1 VAELNDSLQAAL
13 GSAYRLERE
22 LGGGGMSRVY
32 VATEL
37 ALGRKVVVKVL
48 PPEMGAGLNA
58 ERFRREIQLAAS
70 LQHPHV
76 VPLLAAG
83 RSADLVWYTM
93 PLIEGESLR
102 AKIAREGE
110 LPIAEAVRI
119 LRDVADSLSYAHTH
133 GVVHRDIKPDN
144 VLISGRHA
152 VVTDFGVAKALSES
166 TGESSLT
173 SIGIA
178 LGTPAYMAPEQAAA
192 DPHVDHRAD
201 IYALGAM
208 AYEMLTGKPPF
219 GGSPQIVLAA
229 HVTQPPEPVTSRRAS
244 VPPALAT
251 IVMRCLEKKAADRFQ
266 TAAELHQQFEIMAT
280 PSGGMAPTSATAA
293 VSGVG
298 EPTTARPAISMN
310 IKLGVVV
317 AAVAALIFAWRPWA
331 AGDGEL
337 ALDSRVVAVLPF
349 RVAGADQSLHY
360 LRQGMQDLLHAKLT
374 GQGGPRAADVQSV
387 VAAAR
392 AEGDEDADL
401 SGESLLNVAK
411 RVGAGF
417 VIQGSIVGPPDRFVL
432 QAALIEMPSGRQ
444 VAQTSLEGSKDSIF
458 AMVNGLAQRLLALGG
473 GASESQLTALTTTNF
488 EAMRAY
494 LDGQVAFRRGDY
506 DLATQLL
513 ERAFALDSTFALGA
527 SALIEAN
534 GWAGVRATDMNRA
547 RRLAWQY
554 RERLHETDRQF
565 LIARLGASWP
575 AFTPSYVDA
584 QFREALVRQFPE
596 SPLAW
601 YYLGDGYFHD
611 GALSDVPDWH
621 ARARDAFSRSS
632 ELNPDFSAPL
642 EHLTRLELLDGN
654 VAAAESLAARLS
666 AVNPNGYFAGWARV
680 EIPLVRGDS
689 MGAARALDERLR
701 AGGLP
706 GAASWMSWS
715 ASFAPF
721 IANADSVLRAH
732 DSPSLTRD
740 QRTDLRLARMQ
751 LAVYQGR
758 LEAARE
764 LAFAQEIPAN
774 QMNGIWAETA
784 MMHLLNGDIAGA
796 REHAAKVDPG
806 FAAPPL
812 VVLQLATG
820 NKAGAAAMFA
830 DFRRRNEAILRNP
843 GDDDYAHAVAALD
856 ALLATDA
863 NAPDALAKRLRADSL
878 ARGRG
883 GRSDVISFIIAAAH
897 ERAGDPVR
905 ALVALNRTQRSLAD
919 EGGWGAAPRKLF
931 EARLAA
937 TTGQRARA
945 INAYETY
952 LRMRTNPDPVF
963 VPQRDSARA
972 ELAALQPRN

>member
-1 VAELNDSLQAAL
+1 VAELNDNLQAAL
-13 GSAYRLERE
+13 GTAYRLERE

-102 AKIAREGE
+102 AKLAREGE
-110 LPIAEAVRI
+110 LPIAETVRI

-219 GGSPQIVLAA
+219 GGAPQMVLAA
-229 HVTQPPEPVTSRRAS
+229 HVTQKPESVTSRRAS
-244 VPPALAT
+244 VPPALAS
-251 IVMRCLEKKAADRFQ
+251 IVMRCLEKKAADRYQ

-293 VSGVG
+293 VSGAA
-298 EPTTARPAISMN
+298 EPTSARITIPFGAKLAI
-310 IKLGVVV
+310 GV
-317 AAVAALIFAWRPWA
+317 AVATALVFAWRPWA
-331 AGDGEL
+331 SSDREL
-337 ALDSRVVAVLPF
+337 ALDPRVVAVLPF
-349 RVAGADQSLHY
+349 RVAGADPSLHY

-374 GQGGPRAADVQSV
+374 GEGGPRAADVQSV

-392 AEGDEDADL
+392 AEGADDADL
-401 SGESLLNVAK
+401 SGDALQNVAE

-417 VIQGSIVGPPDRFVL
+417 VIQGSIVGPPDRFVI
-432 QAALIEMPSGRQ
+432 QATLLEMPSARQ

-488 EAMRAY
+488 DAMRAY

-506 DLATQLL
+506 PLATQLL

-527 SALIEAN
+527 SALLEAN
-534 GWAGVRATDMNRA
+534 GWSNVLATSMARV
-547 RRLAWQY
+547 RRLAWAN

-565 LIARLGASWP
+565 LIARLGANYP
-575 AFTPSYVDA
+575 AFTPTYVDD
-584 QFREALVRQFPE
+584 QFNERLVRQFPE

-611 GALSDVPDWH
+611 GAVSDVPDWRE
-621 ARARDAFSRSS
+621 RARDAFLRSAALAP
-632 ELNPDFSAPL
+632 EFSAPL
-642 EHLTRLELLDGN
+642 EHLTRLELLSGN
-654 VAAAESLAARLS
+654 LAAVESLSVRLS
-666 AVNPNGYFAGWARV
+666 AVNPSGFFAQWARV
-680 EIPLVRGDS
+680 EIPLARGDTLA
-689 MGAARALDERLR
+689 AARALGERL
-701 AGGLP
+701 AAEVVP
-706 GAASWMSWS
+706 GAESWMQWS
-715 ASFAPF
+715 PSFAPF
-721 IANADSVLRAH
+721 IANVDSVLRAH
-732 DSPSLTRD
+732 DSPSRSRD
-740 QRTDLRLARMQ
+740 HRADLRDARVQIALYHGHFSAAME
-751 LAVYQGR
+751 LAVPTVPAAGMNDF
-758 LEAARE
+758 LAEAA
-764 LAFAQEIPAN
+764 LIY
-774 QMNGIWAETA
+774 
-784 MMHLLNGDIAGA
+784 LLNGDVNGA
-796 REHAAKVDPG
+796 RAVAAKIDAG
-806 FAAPPL
+806 FVSRQM
-812 VVLQLATG
+812 VVLQHAFG
-820 NKAGAAAMFA
+820 NAPAASLMLS
-830 DFRRRNEAILRNP
+830 DYRRRTEALMRNP
-843 GDDDYAHAVAALD
+843 GEDDEAHVVAALD
-856 ALLATDA
+856 ALIATSA
-863 NAPDALAKRLRADSL
+863 NAPDAATRRARADSL
-878 ARGRG
+878 ARGHRV
-883 GRSDVISFIIAAAH
+883 RSDFVSMVLAAAH
-897 ERAGDPVR
+897 ERGGDPTR
-905 ALVALNRTQRSLAD
+905 ALVALERANRALGDWPGSH
-919 EGGWGAAPRKLF
+919 AAPRKLF

-937 TTGQRARA
+937 RAGQRARA
-945 INAYETY
+945 ISAYEIY
-952 LRMRTNPDPVF
+952 LRLRTNPDASL